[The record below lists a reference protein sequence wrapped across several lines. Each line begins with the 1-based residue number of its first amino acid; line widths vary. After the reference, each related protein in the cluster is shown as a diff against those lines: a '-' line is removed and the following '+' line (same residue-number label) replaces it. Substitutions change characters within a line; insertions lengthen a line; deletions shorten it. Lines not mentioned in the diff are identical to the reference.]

1 MIVLVINA
9 LLQVYP
15 AWAIGVNHRGS
26 PPNQWRTQDFRIEG
40 VEAPRGVG
48 RGYPPTQIFFVF
60 FLFKTAYFDAF
71 WHANGG
77 SNPPNL
83 SRQYATTPNI

>member
-15 AWAIGVNHRGS
+15 AWASIIGAPA

-60 FLFKTAYFDAF
+60 FCLK
-71 WHANGG
+71 
-77 SNPPNL
+77 
-83 SRQYATTPNI
+83 

>member
-15 AWAIGVNHRGS
+15 AWASIIGAP

-60 FLFKTAYFDAF
+60 FCLKQHILTHSDMPM
-71 WHANGG
+71 GG

>member
-1 MIVLVINA
+1 MPCFRYA

-15 AWAIGVNHRGS
+15 AWASIIGAPA

-48 RGYPPTQIFFVF
+48 RGYPPTQIFFCI
-60 FLFKTAYFDAF
+60 FLFKIAYFDAF
-71 WHANGG
+71 
-77 SNPPNL
+77 
-83 SRQYATTPNI
+83 